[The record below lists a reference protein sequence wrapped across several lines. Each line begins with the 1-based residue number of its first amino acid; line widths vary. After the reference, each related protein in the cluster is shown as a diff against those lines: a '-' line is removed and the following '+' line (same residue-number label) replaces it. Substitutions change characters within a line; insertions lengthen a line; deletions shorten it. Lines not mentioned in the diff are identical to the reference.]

1 MPCPD
6 KNSGARNPFL
16 YIVFMQLQCWSLYTK
31 LTVFRDRTCFLGC
44 SFLGPMKALHNATPM
59 EIPQSCC
66 YLISIGNRLSYFHG
80 GKEVLWELHKLCVE
94 SSHKNSTYV
103 YTHHNWLLWL
113 QASFNFIVFF
123 KMVVSYFPSNVRL
136 CSLICSSSSS
146 NVKRVID
153 TLRWSL
159 LVLKPSWAKTFCVL
173 TTMIKLKH
181 PPPSLFSL
189 SVIVHYA
196 KSAGFLLYL

>member
-1 MPCPD
+1 ML
-6 KNSGARNPFL
+6 K
-16 YIVFMQLQCWSLYTK
+16 FMKAL
-31 LTVFRDRTCFLGC
+31 
-44 SFLGPMKALHNATPM
+44 KALHNATPM

-113 QASFNFIVFF
+113 QASFNFIVFSKWWSHIF
-123 KMVVSYFPSNVRL
+123 LRSNVRL

-159 LVLKPSWAKTFCVL
+159 LVLKPSWAKTFWAL

-196 KSAGFLLYL
+196 KSAVGFLLYL

>member
-1 MPCPD
+1 MDVRFWGPW
-6 KNSGARNPFL
+6 KH
-16 YIVFMQLQCWSLYTK
+16 YIMQLPWKYHSPVATL
-31 LTVFRDRTCFLGC
+31 FRWEIGC
-44 SFLGPMKALHNATPM
+44 
-59 EIPQSCC
+59 
-66 YLISIGNRLSYFHG
+66 LISMEGKKSYG
-80 GKEVLWELHKLCVE
+80 SCTSCVLRVPTRTAHM
-94 SSHKNSTYV
+94 STHTTTDYSDFK
-103 YTHHNWLLWL
+103 HHSILL
-113 QASFNFIVFF
+113 FFF

-196 KSAGFLLYL
+196 KSAVGFLLYL

>member
-1 MPCPD
+1 MDVGFWGPW
-6 KNSGARNPFL
+6 KH
-16 YIVFMQLQCWSLYTK
+16 YIMQLPWKYHSPAATLFTWE
-31 LTVFRDRTCFLGC
+31 LGC
-44 SFLGPMKALHNATPM
+44 LIFMEGKKSYGGSTSCVLRVPTRTVATVGQHICLHTP
-59 EIPQSCC
+59 Q
-66 YLISIGNRLSYFHG
+66 LITLTSSIIQFY
-80 GKEVLWELHKLCVE
+80 C
-94 SSHKNSTYV
+94 
-103 YTHHNWLLWL
+103 
-113 QASFNFIVFF
+113 FF

-196 KSAGFLLYL
+196 KSAVGFLLYL